1 VIEHAHPKEV
11 RQELAYTNFG
21 DGITKARLQELWTFN
36 LHKHKNQYIV
46 LAHKSSSKCP
56 WQPPKP
62 SMELVRK
69 KFNQREMLPRYIS
82 YKNSSQFKAYH
93 NCWRNTQSQRDDG
106 DVGTH
111 VCAVHPS
118 LQNTPCNK
126 LSWPTNYLRNYRI
139 TSLAIPFMSPPKNK
153 KKDNKEKKITTN
165 WSATTV
171 TGILH
176 AWTSK
181 ILAAKHC
188 PSLL

>member
-36 LHKHKNQYIV
+36 
-46 LAHKSSSKCP
+46 
-56 WQPPKP
+56 
-62 SMELVRK
+62 
-69 KFNQREMLPRYIS
+69 
-82 YKNSSQFKAYH
+82 H

-165 WSATTV
+165 
-171 TGILH
+171 
-176 AWTSK
+176 
-181 ILAAKHC
+181 
-188 PSLL
+188 